1 MADFPASA
9 IDYIDTEVYEF
20 GQGSIGAEMIEYLDP
35 GAAAG
40 SGSQPVVSLNFPLNQ
55 AVESQASIG
64 LEVTDPDGNLGRVII
79 TARIEAFGIEEVVF
93 QGDRFAPA
101 YAARSTR
108 VAIANGFRYT
118 ISRSAG
124 WPGSPSIDVYAVD
137 AAGSEA

>member
-1 MADFPASA
+1 MATNF
-9 IDYIDTEVYEF
+9 EVLGLPGGDIQYEYNRSF
-20 GQGSIGAEMIEYLDP
+20 YALF
-35 GAAAG
+35 ATAG
-40 SGSQPVVSLNFPLNQ
+40 SGGDGSPPVVSLNFPLNQ
-55 AVESQASIG
+55 AVEGQASIG
-64 LEVTDPDGNLGRVII
+64 IDVTDVGGNLGRVII